1 VPTSKFLIQPE
12 TKLRVTELFQATLTY
27 SVNRTERVQ
36 RKLSLSVSSLLV
48 WVFDLSG

>member
-1 VPTSKFLIQPE
+1 VTKSKFLIAPE
-12 TKLRVTELFQATLTY
+12 TKFRVTELPQATLTY

-36 RKLSLSVSSLLV
+36 RKLSLSVSGLLV